1 MIKTATKL
9 AFRKNQL
16 KKTNKENLIMFYLND
31 VNFLRNKL
39 KSL

>member
-16 KKTNKENLIMFYLND
+16 KKTSKKNLIMFYLND
-31 VNFLRNKL
+31 VNFLHNKL